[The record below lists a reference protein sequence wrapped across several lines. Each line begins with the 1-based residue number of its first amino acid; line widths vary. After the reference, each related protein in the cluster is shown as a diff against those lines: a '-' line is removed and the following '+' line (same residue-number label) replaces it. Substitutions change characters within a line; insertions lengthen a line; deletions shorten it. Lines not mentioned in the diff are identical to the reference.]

1 MVIINM
7 EFVLMLCFLWDM
19 WCMNMFV
26 LVVVVVV
33 GLLFGFDIGVIVGVL
48 LFIIDYFVLISC
60 LQEWVVSS
68 MMFGVVIGVLFNGWL
83 LFCLGCKYS
92 LMVGVILFVFGFIG
106 FVFVISVEMLIVVCV
121 VLGIVVGIVFY
132 IVFLYFFEMVS
143 ENVCGKMI
151 SMYQLMVIFGI
162 VLVFLFD
169 IVFSYSGNWCVMLG
183 VFVLLVVLLI
193 ILVVFLLNSLCWLVE
208 KGCYIEVEEVLCM
221 LCDMLEKV

>member
-1 MVIINM
+1 M